1 VEGDAREPG
10 FEVVIGDE
18 PRTVLYAERLRD
30 GRIALGTRS
39 QRRNGEWEPGEMQLL
54 EPTAGL
60 DLAAWLSDMVEESW
74 MAAVRERQ
82 PEPLRTA
89 EELYGPGAG
98 GVRRLAEEMLRE
110 IPPEL
115 MVRAM
120 VLLANSV
127 GPDTRKRLV
136 QRLNR
141 TEAGWEEAALRR
153 RMADEH
159 EAFAYSVA
167 AAALFDA
174 LATGV
179 ADEDEEG

>member
-1 VEGDAREPG
+1 MASGPREGG
-10 FEVVIGDE
+10 FEALVGED

-30 GRIALGTRS
+30 GRIALGTRRE
-39 QRRNGEWEPGEMQLL
+39 RRNGEWEAGEMQLL
-54 EPTAGL
+54 DGALGA
-60 DLAAWLSDMVEESW
+60 DLAAWLSEVVEESW
-74 MAAVRERQ
+74 MGAVRERQ

-89 EELYGPGAG
+89 EELYGPGVG

-115 MVRAM
+115 MMRAM

-127 GPDTRKRLV
+127 GPDARRRLV
-136 QRLNR
+136 HRLNR
-141 TEAGWEEAALRR
+141 TEVGWEDAALRR

-159 EAFAYSVA
+159 EAFAYAVA

-174 LATGV
+174 LATGA
-179 ADEDEEG
+179 ADEEEE

>member
-1 VEGDAREPG
+1 
-10 FEVVIGDE
+10 
-18 PRTVLYAERLRD
+18 
-30 GRIALGTRS
+30 
-39 QRRNGEWEPGEMQLL
+39 MQLL
-54 EPTAGL
+54 EPAAGL
-60 DLAAWLSDMVEESW
+60 DLAAWLSEMVEDSW
-74 MAAVRERQ
+74 MGAVRERQ

-89 EELYGPGAG
+89 EELYGPGVG

-115 MVRAM
+115 MRRAM

-127 GPDTRKRLV
+127 GPDAHRRLV

-141 TEAGWEEAALRR
+141 TGAGWEDAALRR

-174 LATGV
+174 LATGA
-179 ADEDEEG
+179 ADEEEE